1 MARKRKGD
9 KIDGWVVLDKPV
21 GLGSTPAVGKVRRL
35 FGAQKAG
42 HGGTL
47 DPLASGV
54 LPIALG
60 EATKTVPFVMD
71 GRKEYRFTLRFGQ
84 ARSTEDLEGEVTAT
98 SDVRP
103 EDDAIRAALAA
114 FVGTI
119 QQMPPAFSALKI
131 DGKRAYDLARAGEA
145 VGLKPR
151 PVSIERLELI
161 GRPDADHADFV
172 VSCGKGTYIR
182 SLGRDLALAL
192 GPSDTSVSCSDRRRP
207 FREEAAISLP
217 NWRPSAYSPLLGP
230 WPRRDRAG
238 RHPGAGPD
246 GGPSGPAAPRPA
258 GALDPGRT
266 AVRRPFTRRGRQQA
280 GRAGPFGRR
289 GSQAGTR
296 LQPLSRWR
304 VPMSI
309 TAVRKAELIKSYA
322 QAEGDTGSPEVQVAI
337 LSERISNLTEHFKG
351 HAKDHHSR
359 RGLLKL
365 VGQRRRLLDYLKAKD
380 NKRYD
385 TLIERLGLRR

>member
-9 KIDGWVVLDKPV
+9 KIDGWVVLDKPI

-71 GRKEYRFTLRFGQ
+71 GRKEYRFTLCFGE
-84 ARSTEDLEGEVTAT
+84 ARSTEDLEGEVTST
-98 SDVRP
+98 SEVRP
-103 EDDAIRAALAA
+103 EDSAIRAALPG

-131 DGKRAYDLARAGEA
+131 DGQRAYDLARAGEA
-145 VGLKPR
+145 VDLKPR
-151 PVSIERLELI
+151 PVVIERLELV

-192 GPSDTSVSCSDRRRP
+192 GTVGHLSFLRRTAAGP
-207 FREEAAISLP
+207 FREQAAISLSKLEALGHIP
-217 NWRPSAYSPLLGP
+217 ALLGALAP
-230 WPRRDRAG
+230 VETALDDIPALALTEAQADRLRQGQPVLLTRDV
-238 RHPGAGPD
+238 P
-246 GGPSGPAAPRPA
+246 PSGALLRAEA
-258 GALDPGRT
+258 GSRLIAL
-266 AVRRPFTRRGRQQA
+266 VRSDGVALKPV
-280 GRAGPFGRR
+280 
-289 GSQAGTR
+289 
-296 LQPLSRWR
+296 R
-304 VPMSI
+304 VF
-309 TAVRKAELIKSYA
+309 
-322 QAEGDTGSPEVQVAI
+322 
-337 LSERISNLTEHFKG
+337 NL
-351 HAKDHHSR
+351 
-359 RGLLKL
+359 
-365 VGQRRRLLDYLKAKD
+365 
-380 NKRYD
+380 
-385 TLIERLGLRR
+385 